1 MLNLRRGFCPLCFR
15 GESCTTVRVPRDSA
29 CIDQEQLLFS
39 KVPVLH
45 LSEEGPRCEDRRCR
59 QCCLVCGNTTAFPCE
74 PEYDEILDA
83 IDAYEE
89 TVAELQAEV
98 VDGMHGLLASIGEG
112 LLREADRKLARRL
125 RRMDMAWHP
134 RWRKVVHAHCIQTA
148 PCGCVLTTGAD
159 GCKTHPAVK
168 RPRLP
173 RRPPQMPLF
182 VKPPMPVIPQL
193 EASKT
198 SKRPVLVTQSTWMK
212 PPTSGVSIALPQAGG
227 KPAPQKSTQKPKP
240 LPPKTNSK
248 LVQAAKG
255 CGRIDAWHKGM
266 PAEFRPLDPARGRPP
281 FDMERH
287 QREFDPFL
295 HGYFRKNGVDMFRFP
310 DGWVEPVFSSVNR
323 ITEDGHLVPG

>member
-15 GESCTTVRVPRDSA
+15 GESCTTARVPRDSA
-29 CIDQEQLLFS
+29 CIDEEQLHCS
-39 KVPVLH
+39 KVPVLD
-45 LSEEGPRCEDRRCR
+45 LSEEGARCENPRCR

-74 PEYDEILDA
+74 PEYEEILEA
-83 IDAYEE
+83 IDAYDE
-89 TVAELQAEV
+89 TVTELQAEV
-98 VDGMHGLLASIGEG
+98 VEGMHGLLASIGEG

-125 RRMDMAWHP
+125 RKMGMAWHP
-134 RWRKVVHAHCIQTA
+134 RWRKVVHARCVQTA
-148 PCGCVLTTGAD
+148 PCGCVLAVGMD

-173 RRPPQMPLF
+173 PRPPQMF
-182 VKPPMPVIPQL
+182 VEKPPMPVTPQI
-193 EASKT
+193 EASTT

-212 PPTSGVSIALPQAGG
+212 PPTSSVSIALPHAGG
-227 KPAPQKSTQKPKP
+227 KPAAQKSIQKPKP
-240 LPPKTNSK
+240 PPPKTNPK

-255 CGRIDAWHKGM
+255 CGKIDAWRKGM

-295 HGYFRKNGVDMFRFP
+295 HGYFRKNGVEMFRFP